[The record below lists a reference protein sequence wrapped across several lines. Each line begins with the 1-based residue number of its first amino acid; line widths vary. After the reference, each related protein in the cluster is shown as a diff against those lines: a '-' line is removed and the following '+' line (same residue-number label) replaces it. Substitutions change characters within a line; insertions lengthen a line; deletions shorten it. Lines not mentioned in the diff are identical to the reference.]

1 MSPVDWF
8 PKSGAAID
16 FIPREEMNWIFK
28 NSQINLSFS
37 GLSSIIKNDNPLSLR
52 ARGMKLRPFEILGA
66 GGFCLSEYS
75 VSLSK
80 SLVDGEDLVYYYSKD
95 DLINKIKFYLDNPQ
109 EAKKIAK
116 QGHEKVVNNYSVES
130 TSNKLKILIEDTL
143 KLESNNLFNE
153 DLIPGISRSFL
164 GVHMELVMES
174 MIKSL
179 IKLRIK
185 SFILEAKYT
194 INFLK
199 NSKRSLPASELITIL
214 TKTFYRTIKTILK
227 PIFSKGS

>member
-164 GVHMELVMES
+164 GAHMELVMES

-185 SFILEAKYT
+185 FFILEAKYT